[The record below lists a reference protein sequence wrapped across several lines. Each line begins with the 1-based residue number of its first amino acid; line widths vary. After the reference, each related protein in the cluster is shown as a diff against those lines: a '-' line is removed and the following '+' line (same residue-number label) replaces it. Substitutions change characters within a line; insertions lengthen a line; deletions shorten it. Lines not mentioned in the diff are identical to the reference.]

1 MPSLTLTRLLMNAYA
16 SSQERW
22 RRSCAFSQQA
32 GRRQGAEKPIQ
43 ILCLPAA
50 REGGISEN
58 GMPSPTLTR
67 LFMNA
72 YASHKKRSRKSCAC
86 FDPLA
91 ANANCLQI
99 CPLGNKLN
107 FSFSGSFFSPPPPTN
122 NVDSRQVFFLSIRAS
137 VPCCPNIVLRGRGS
151 SKLKLSLLTG

>member
-1 MPSLTLTRLLMNAYA
+1 MPSLILTRLLMNAYA
-16 SSQERW
+16 SPKKRW

-32 GRRQGAEKPIQ
+32 GRRQGAEKPTQ
-43 ILCLPAA
+43 CLPAA
-50 REGGISEN
+50 RGGIGEN
-58 GMPSPTLTR
+58 GMPSPTRTR

-72 YASHKKRSRKSCAC
+72 YTSHKKRSRKSCAC

-99 CPLGNKLN
+99 YPLGNKLN
-107 FSFSGSFFSPPPPTN
+107 FSFSGSLFSPPPPTN
-122 NVDSRQVFFLSIRAS
+122 NVDRRQVFFFRSAR
-137 VPCCPNIVLRGRGS
+137 PCCPNIVLRGRGS